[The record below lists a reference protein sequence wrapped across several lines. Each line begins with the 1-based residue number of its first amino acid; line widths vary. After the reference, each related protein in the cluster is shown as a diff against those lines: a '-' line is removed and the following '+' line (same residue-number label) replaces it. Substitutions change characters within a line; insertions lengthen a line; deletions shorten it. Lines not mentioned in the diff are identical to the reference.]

1 MATLSS
7 AGIGS
12 GLDVNSI
19 VTQLMSIER
28 TPIRQLQTQATTLQ
42 TKLSAYGQVQSAA
55 AAMRDAATKL
65 TTASTYGGTT
75 ASSSDSASV
84 SVSASASAGAAT
96 GVIGISVSKLA
107 TSQSVASLS
116 QASSDSTIGQGSL
129 TIELGTWNADQSAFS
144 AKSGATAVTI
154 NIGAGEDSLAQI
166 RDKVNSANAGVS
178 ASIVTDA
185 SGARLVMRS
194 TSTGESNGF
203 RVSATETG
211 GSPGLATL
219 AFDPSAGAG
228 WSTQTQ
234 AAGNANAMIDGLA
247 IVSESNT
254 LDSTVNGLTINLNKT
269 TTGAVNLNIASDTTS
284 IKKAVTDFA
293 TAYNSLST
301 LLRDQTK
308 YDAATKTAG
317 TLQGDSAAV
326 GLQSQL
332 RNITMGSTTLGGSLS
347 RMADLG
353 LDPGSNGLITVNS
366 TKLDAALAKP
376 NDLKN
381 FFMAT
386 DITTPSNSGLAQQLR
401 SFGDLVLGAEG
412 SITTRQTGLQSRITD
427 NSDRQSSMEIRVAL
441 TEKRLRARY
450 TALDTQMASLTSLS
464 AYVTQQIAAMNKTA

>member
-12 GLDVNSI
+12 GLDVNTI
-19 VTQLMSIER
+19 VTQLMAIER

-55 AAMRDAATKL
+55 AAMRDAAAKL

-75 ASSSDSASV
+75 ASSSDSSSV
-84 SVSASASAGAAT
+84 SVSASTGAAA
-96 GVIGISVSKLA
+96 GVIGITVSKLA
-107 TSQSVASLS
+107 TSQSVAS
-116 QASSDSTIGQGSL
+116 QAQPTSASTIGQGSL
-129 TIELGTWNADQSAFS
+129 TIELGTWNADQSAFT
-144 AKSGATAVTI
+144 AKTGATAVTI
-154 NIGAGEDSLAQI
+154 SIGSGEDSLAQI

-194 TSTGESNGF
+194 TATGESNGF
-203 RVSATETG
+203 RVSAAESS
-211 GSPGLATL
+211 GSPGLSTL
-219 AFDPSAGAG
+219 AFDPSAGVN
-228 WSTQTQ
+228 SMTQTQ

-254 LDSTVNGLTINLNKT
+254 LDSAVTGLTISLNKT
-269 TTGAVNLNIASDTTS
+269 TTSAVNLNIASDTTS

-308 YDAATKTAG
+308 YDSSTKTAG

-326 GLQSQL
+326 ALQSQL

-347 RMADLG
+347 RMSDLG
-353 LDPGSNGLITVNS
+353 LDPGSNGLITINS
-366 TKLDAALAKP
+366 TKLDAAVGKP
-376 NDLKN
+376 ADLKN

-386 DITTPSNSGLAQQLR
+386 DLTTPSNSGLAQQLR
-401 SFGDLVLGAEG
+401 SFGDLVLGTDG

-427 NSDRQSSMEIRVAL
+427 NTDRQSSMETRVAL

-464 AYVTQQIAAMNKTA
+464 SYVTQQIAAMNKTA

>member
-1 MATLSS
+1 MASISS

-42 TKLSAYGQVQSAA
+42 TKLSAYGKVQGAV
-55 AAMRDAATKL
+55 AAMRDAAAKL
-65 TTASTYGGTT
+65 TTAGTYSGTT
-75 ASSSDSASV
+75 ASSSDSTSV
-84 SVSASASAGAAT
+84 GVSASTGAAA

-107 TSQSVASLS
+107 TSQSVASS
-116 QASSDSTIGQGSL
+116 AQPTSASTIGQGSL
-129 TIELGTWNADQSAFS
+129 TIELGSWNADQSAFS
-144 AKSGATAVTI
+144 PKSGATAVTI

-166 RDKVNSANAGVS
+166 RDKINGANAGIS

-194 TSTGESNGF
+194 TATGESNGF
-203 RVSATETG
+203 RVSAAQSS

-219 AFDPSAGAG
+219 AFDPSAGA
-228 WSTQTQ
+228 SAMTQTQ
-234 AAGNANAMIDGLA
+234 AAGNANVMIDGLA

-254 LDSTVNGLTINLNKT
+254 LDSAVTGLTISLNKT
-269 TTGAVNLNIASDTTS
+269 TTSAVNLNVASDTTS

-293 TAYNSLST
+293 TAYNSLSA

-308 YDAATKTAG
+308 YDSATKTAG
-317 TLQGDSAAV
+317 TLQGDSATV
-326 GLQSQL
+326 SLQSQL
-332 RNITMGSTTLGGSLS
+332 RNILMGSTSLGGSLS

-353 LDPGSNGLITVNS
+353 LDPGSNGLITVNNS
-366 TKLDAALAKP
+366 KLDVAVGKLV
-376 NDLKN
+376 DLKN

-386 DITTPSNSGLAQQLR
+386 DIAAPTNSGLAAQLR
-401 SFGDLVLGAEG
+401 SFGDLVLGTEG
-412 SITTRQTGLQSRITD
+412 SITTRQTSLQSRITD
-427 NSDRQSSMEIRVAL
+427 NSDRQSSMETRVAL

-464 AYVTQQIAAMNKTA
+464 SYVSQQIAAMNKSTP

>member
-12 GLDVNSI
+12 GLDVNTI

-28 TPIRQLQTQATTLQ
+28 TPIRQLQTQATALQ
-42 TKLSAYGQVQSAA
+42 TKLSSYGKVQSAV
-55 AAMRDAATKL
+55 AAMRDAASKL

-75 ASSSDSASV
+75 ASSSDSTSV
-84 SVSASASAGAAT
+84 SVSASNGAAP

-107 TSQSVASLS
+107 TSQSVASLA
-116 QASSDSTIGQGSL
+116 QATSASTMGQGSL
-129 TIELGTWNADQSAFS
+129 TIELGSWNADQSAFS
-144 AKSGATAVTI
+144 AKTGATAVTI

-166 RDKVNSANAGVS
+166 RDKINAANAGVS

-185 SGARLVMRS
+185 SGARLVTRS
-194 TSTGESNGF
+194 TATGESNGF
-203 RVSATETG
+203 RISATETG

-234 AAGNANAMIDGLA
+234 AASNANAMIDGLA

-254 LDSTVNGLTINLNKT
+254 LDSVIDGLTISLNKT
-269 TTGAVNLNIASDTTS
+269 TTSAVNLNIAPDTTS

-308 YDAATKTAG
+308 YDAASKTAG
-317 TLQGDSAAV
+317 TLQGDAAAV
-326 GLQSQL
+326 ALQTQL
-332 RNITMGSTTLGGSLS
+332 RNLTMGSTSLGGSLS
-347 RMADLG
+347 RMADIG
-353 LDPGSNGLITVNS
+353 LDPGSDGLLTVNS
-366 TKLDAALAKP
+366 TKLDAAVGKLA
-376 NDLKN
+376 DLKN

-386 DITTPSNSGLAQQLR
+386 DTATPTNSGMAAQLR
-401 SFGDLVLGAEG
+401 SFGDLVLGTEG
-412 SITTRQTGLQSRITD
+412 SITTRQSGLQSRITD
-427 NSDRQSSMEIRVAL
+427 NTDRQSSMETRVLL

-464 AYVTQQIAAMNKTA
+464 AYVTQQIAAMNKTST